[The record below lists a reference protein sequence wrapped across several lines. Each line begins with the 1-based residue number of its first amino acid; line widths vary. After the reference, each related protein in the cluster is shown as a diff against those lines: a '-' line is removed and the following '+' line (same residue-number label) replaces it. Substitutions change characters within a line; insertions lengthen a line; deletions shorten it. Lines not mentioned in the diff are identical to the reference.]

1 MMDPWSIIL
10 SMRKWLFITVFV
22 SGFTSLAVEMAA
34 SRLLGNYFGASNL
47 TWASIIGLILI
58 YLTVG
63 YFLGGRWA
71 DRSPH
76 SSTFF
81 QILIWGSFAVGL
93 VPVISRPILRFAAAA
108 FDDLQFGALIG
119 SFAAVLILFSVPITL
134 LGTASPFAIRLA
146 IQDSR
151 QAGRISGQIYALS
164 TLGSFLG
171 AFFPV
176 LILIP
181 LVGTYRTFLAIS
193 ALLLFTAIIG
203 LGFTAG
209 WRKALPFFPLPAVI
223 LILFALGVRGTDKI
237 TPGLI
242 YEKDSPY
249 NYVQVQQVDQALLLR
264 LNDGQGYHSIYHPEI
279 LFFNGPWE
287 QVLVGPF
294 FNPAPVA
301 PESITSMAIVGLAA
315 GTTAYQATAVFPN
328 IRIDGIEI
336 DPVIVEV
343 GRKYFHMTMPN
354 LNVIVQ
360 DGRVALAQSDQ
371 KYQVISV
378 DAYRPPYIPWHLTT
392 VEFFQIVRDHLT
404 ADGVMVINVGRSP
417 QDRRLVDAL
426 ASTCLAVFPSVHIMD
441 LPDSFNSILFATMQ
455 PTDPEN
461 LTDNF
466 IALERS
472 GKAPE
477 LLLQSMGSTLAN
489 LRATPDPGLVFTD
502 DLAPIEWITN
512 SMVIDFLL
520 SGGAEQIQ

>member
-1 MMDPWSIIL
+1 
-10 SMRKWLFITVFV
+10 MRRWLFATVFV

-76 SSTFF
+76 FNTFF

-93 VPVISRPILRFAAAA
+93 VPIVSRPILRFAAAA

-119 SFAAVLILFSVPITL
+119 SFAAVLVLFCIPITL

-151 QAGRISGQIYALS
+151 QAGRISGQIYAIS

-171 AFFPV
+171 TFFPV

-193 ALLLFTAIIG
+193 ALLLCTAIAG

-209 WRKALPFFPLPAVI
+209 WRKALPFFILPVVVAV
-223 LILFALGVRGTDKI
+223 LYVLGVRGADKN

-287 QVLVGPF
+287 QVLVAPF
-294 FNPAPVA
+294 FNAAPVD
-301 PESITSMAIVGLAA
+301 PESIRNMAIVGLAA

-328 IRIDGIEI
+328 IQIDGIEI

-404 ADGVMVINVGRSP
+404 EDGVMVINVGRSP
-417 QDRRLVDAL
+417 RDRRLVDAL

-441 LPDSFNSILFATMQ
+441 LPDSFNSILFATML
-455 PTDPEN
+455 PTSPEN
-461 LTDNF
+461 LIDNF
-466 IALERS
+466 YFLERS
-472 GKAPE
+472 GKAPD

-489 LRATPDPGLVFTD
+489 LQAAPEPGPVFTD

-512 SMVIDFLL
+512 SMVINFLL
-520 SGGAEQIQ
+520 SGGAERIQ

>member
-1 MMDPWSIIL
+1 
-10 SMRKWLFITVFV
+10 MRKWLFITVFV

-34 SRLLGNYFGASNL
+34 SRLLSNYFGASNL

-76 SSTFF
+76 YHTFF
-81 QILIWGSFAVGL
+81 QILIWGSFTVGL
-93 VPVISRPILRFAAAA
+93 VPIIARPILRFAAAA
-108 FDDLQFGALIG
+108 FDELQFGALIG
-119 SFAAVLILFSVPITL
+119 SFAAVLVLFSIPITL

-151 QAGRISGQIYALS
+151 QAGQISGQIYAIS

-171 AFFPV
+171 TFFPV

-193 ALLLFTAIIG
+193 ALLLCTAIAG
-203 LGFTAG
+203 LGSTTG
-209 WRKALPFFPLPAVI
+209 WRKALPFFILPAVI
-223 LILFALGVRGTDKI
+223 AVLFVLGVRGTDKI

-249 NYVQVQQVDQALLLR
+249 NYVQVQQIDQALLLR
-264 LNDGQGYHSIYHPEI
+264 LNDGQGYHSIYHPDI

-287 QVLVGPF
+287 QVLVAPF
-294 FNPAPVA
+294 FNPAPVS

-328 IRIDGIEI
+328 IQIDGIEI

-360 DGRVALAQSDQ
+360 DGRVALAHSDQ
-371 KYQVISV
+371 KYQVVSV

-392 VEFFQIVRDHLT
+392 VEFFRIVRDHLT
-404 ADGVMVINVGRSP
+404 DDGVMVINVGRSP
-417 QDRRLVDAL
+417 RDRRLVNAL
-426 ASTCLAVFPSVHIMD
+426 ASTCLAVFPTVHIMD
-441 LPDSFNSILFATMQ
+441 LPDSFNSILFATVQ
-455 PTDPEN
+455 PTSAEN

-472 GKAPE
+472 GAPE

-489 LRATPDPGLVFTD
+489 LQAAPEPGPIFTD
-502 DLAPIEWITN
+502 DLAPIEWLTN